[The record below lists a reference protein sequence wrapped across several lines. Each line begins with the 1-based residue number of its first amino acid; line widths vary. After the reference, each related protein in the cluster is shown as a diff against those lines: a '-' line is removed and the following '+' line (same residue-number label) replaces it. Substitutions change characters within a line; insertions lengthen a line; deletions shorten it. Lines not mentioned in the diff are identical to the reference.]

1 MEKNKVGRPRM
12 FKDPSEIQVK
22 WNEYI
27 QYCKDFTIT
36 LLNNKGGVTEVP
48 KPRIPTLGE
57 FISEWLDSHTA
68 TWDLYRDREEFIE
81 TIKKIEDIVKSKKVA
96 SLVNGEGNT
105 TGLIFDLKVNYGM
118 NEKTVIDANITGLPV
133 NIITTNTPPLANDD
147 K

>member
-1 MEKNKVGRPRM
+1 MAQMGRPLL
-12 FKDPSEIQVK
+12 FKTPEEIQVK

-27 QYCKDFTIT
+27 DYCKNFTIT
-36 LLNNKGGVTEVP
+36 LLNNKGGTTEVP

-57 FISEWLDSHTA
+57 FISEWLDIHSS
-68 TWDLYRDREEFIE
+68 TWDLYKEREDFIG
-81 TIKKIEDIVKSKKVA
+81 TIKKIEDVVKNKKIA

-118 NEKTVIDANITGLPV
+118 NEKTIIDANITSLPV
-133 NIITTNTPPLANDD
+133 NLITNSPPLSDND

>member
-1 MEKNKVGRPRM
+1 MAQMGRPLL
-12 FKDPSEIQVK
+12 FKTPEEIQVK

-27 QYCKDFTIT
+27 DYCKKFTIT
-36 LLNNKGGVTEVP
+36 LLNNKGGTTEVP

-57 FISEWLDSHTA
+57 FISEWLDIHSS
-68 TWDLYRDREEFIE
+68 TWDLYKEREDFIG
-81 TIKKIEDIVKSKKVA
+81 TIKKIEDVVKNKKIA

-118 NEKTVIDANITGLPV
+118 NEKTIIDANITSLPV
-133 NIITTNTPPLANDD
+133 NLITNSPPLSDND

>member
-1 MEKNKVGRPRM
+1 MPRD
-12 FKDPSEIQVK
+12 KQYTLEELK
-22 WNEYI
+22 KGWNEYLS
-27 QYCKDFTIT
+27 YCQNFKISM
-36 LLNNKGGVTEVP
+36 LNTKGGITDVP
-48 KPRIPTLGE
+48 KPRIPTVGGFCNYIKLTTE
-57 FISEWLDSHTA
+57 ALENYEHTEG
-68 TWDLYRDREEFIE
+68 YEEFFGTVKE
-81 TIKKIEDIVKSKKVA
+81 IKDFIKGYKVD